1 MTTQPAATSLADQL
15 AAHLRDARNFHDGE
29 ACDALDP
36 CPSCVSRR
44 RVQRAARGVALIPE
58 QRTKENR

>member
-1 MTTQPAATSLADQL
+1 MTPAATALADQL
-15 AAHLRDARNFHDGE
+15 AAHLRDARC
-29 ACDALDP
+29 CDALAP